1 MAAIQLCL
9 RELEWNWCG
18 SLALSFEKNSFRRKE
33 GGRDRERPCLISS
46 KEKEERENGPNR
58 LHAIRTRN

>member
-1 MAAIQLCL
+1 MAAILLCL
-9 RELEWNWCG
+9 RELELNWCG

-46 KEKEERENGPNR
+46 KEKEER
-58 LHAIRTRN
+58 